1 MNPRKRKKIRKRH
14 HVLRP
19 QPKAMLQKFRIS
31 SLRLSLSG
39 YNLLTF
45 SDLDF
50 CDPESNPDGR
60 AYPLIKVVNFG
71 LKIGF

>member
-1 MNPRKRKKIRKRH
+1 
-14 HVLRP
+14 
-19 QPKAMLQKFRIS
+19 MLQKFRIS

-60 AYPLIKVVNFG
+60 AYPLIKVVNLV
-71 LKIGF
+71 LKIGFK